1 MKYKVVQDFV
11 DVETGINYKV
21 GGEYPKQPTD
31 ERIAELMGDDLT
43 NFDHGV
49 IESVSE
55 IAIPDKDSTVSE
67 IKDYL
72 TAQEIDIPKGAK
84 KDELLALAK

>member
-11 DVETGINYKV
+11 DAETGINYKV
-21 GGEYPKQPTD
+21 GDEYPKQPTV

-49 IESVSE
+49 IESDSE
-55 IAIPDKDSTVSE
+55 VVIPNKDSTVSE

-72 TAQEIDIPKGAK
+72 AAQKIDIPKGAK
-84 KDELLALAK
+84 KDELLALVK